1 MVQDNSE
8 EYMPGVSF
16 PDNHTRVPKEKKFLV
31 YLFCILGYPKRN
43 SWRIC
48 SVNTHTGIP
57 QALPAE
63 AIQ

>member
-31 YLFCILGYPKRN
+31 YLFCILG
-43 SWRIC
+43 C
-48 SVNTHTGIP
+48 SETLKFLVYLLVP
-57 QALPAE
+57 QEKETPGVSVL
-63 AIQ
+63 